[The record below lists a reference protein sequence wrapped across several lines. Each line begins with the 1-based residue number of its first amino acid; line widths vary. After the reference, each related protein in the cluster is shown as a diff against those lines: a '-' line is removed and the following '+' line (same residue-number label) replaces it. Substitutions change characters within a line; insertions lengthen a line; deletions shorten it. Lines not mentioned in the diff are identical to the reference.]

1 MMLACVHHPELG
13 SFAYLRRSALHV
25 VDLAS
30 CRDRVVRKGV
40 HGTFEFTPGG
50 HIRVQKF
57 SAMVDTP
64 DGRFAASVR
73 ATGKGKSAKQTIW
86 VTDRRTGASHPV
98 FSETQYYKRIGPGDT
113 PGPIILLRWS
123 GDDRWIFF
131 TVDPGG
137 SGSIAADGLILRVV
151 SARGGPMRE
160 IAWSLASADYMAWC
174 GGRLVLTAGNDRVAV
189 QHKRLLVAAP
199 PGWRARP
206 LAPWPGR
213 AWGSMACAPDGRS
226 VVLQSQPASNN
237 ASFFATRW
245 QLWRVGLEGSRR
257 QLTSPPA
264 NYADES
270 PRFSRDGRT
279 IVFVRSRHG
288 RGQVYALRG
297 RTLTGPLLS
306 LGYQLGF
313 NGHQNW
319 WTIADWSLGASQ

>member
-1 MMLACVHHPELG
+1 MLACAHHPELG
-13 SFAYLRRSALHV
+13 SFAYLRRSTLHV
-25 VDLAS
+25 IDLAS
-30 CRDRVVRKGV
+30 CRDRVVRRGV
-40 HGTFEFTPGG
+40 HGTFEFASDG
-50 HIRVQKF
+50 RVRVRRH
-57 SAMVDTP
+57 SATVDTG
-64 DGRFAASVR
+64 DGRFAAAVR
-73 ATGKGKSAKQTIW
+73 ATGKAKTAKQTIW
-86 VTDRRTGASHPV
+86 VTDRRSGASHPV
-98 FSETQYYKRIGPGDT
+98 FSETEYYRRIGPGDT

-151 SARGGPMRE
+151 RVTGGRMRE
-160 IAWSLASADYMAWC
+160 IAWSLGSADYMAWC
-174 GGRLVLTAGNDRVAV
+174 GGKLVLTAGNDRVAV

-199 PGWRARP
+199 PDWRARP
-206 LAPWPGR
+206 LARAPGR

-226 VVLQSQPASNN
+226 VVVQSQPASND

-245 QLWRVGLEGSRR
+245 QLWRVGLDGSRR

-264 NYADES
+264 HYADES

-288 RGQVYALRG
+288 RGEVYALRRG
-297 RTLTGPLLS
+297 GLTGPLFS

-313 NGHQNW
+313 YGHQNW
-319 WTIADWSLGASQ
+319 WAIADWSLGAPR

>member
-1 MMLACVHHPELG
+1 MLACAHHPELG
-13 SFAYLRRSALHV
+13 SFAYLRKSALHV
-25 VDLAS
+25 IDLAS
-30 CRDRVVRKGV
+30 CRDRVVRRGV
-40 HGTFEFTPGG
+40 HGAFEFTSGG
-50 HIRVQKF
+50 RIRIQRF
-57 SAMVDTP
+57 SAAVDTA
-64 DGRFAASVR
+64 DGRLAASVR
-73 ATGKGKSAKQTIW
+73 ATGKGKTAKQTIW

-98 FSETQYYKRIGPGDT
+98 LSETQYYRRIGPGDT

-151 SARGGPMRE
+151 SAAGGPMHE
-160 IAWSLASADYMAWC
+160 IAWSLGSADYMAWC
-174 GGRLVLTAGNDRVAV
+174 GGKLVLTAGNDRVAV

-199 PGWRARP
+199 PAWRAHP
-206 LAPWPGR
+206 LARAPGR

-226 VVLQSQPASNN
+226 VVVQSQPASND
-237 ASFFATRW
+237 ASFLATHW
-245 QLWRVGLEGSRR
+245 QLWRVGLDGSRR
-257 QLTSPPA
+257 QLTSPPPH
-264 NYADES
+264 YADES

-297 RTLTGPLLS
+297 RRLTGPLLS

-313 NGHQNW
+313 YGHQNW
-319 WTIADWSLGASQ
+319 WTIADWSLGAPR